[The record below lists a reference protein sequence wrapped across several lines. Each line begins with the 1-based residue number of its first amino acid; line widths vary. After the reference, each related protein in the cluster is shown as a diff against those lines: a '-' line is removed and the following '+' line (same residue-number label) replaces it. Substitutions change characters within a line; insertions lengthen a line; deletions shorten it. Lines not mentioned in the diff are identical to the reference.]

1 MCFICTNYQVWIQPI
16 TIKDQSERSKI
27 DVDQNMKNLYVS
39 LHIKWWFDSFLG
51 VSRIIN
57 CSDMSATFYTHD
69 MRHTRSL
76 TLAKFHSG
84 VNLVFQ
90 KKATASPPLPILT
103 DQACKP
109 YTRKPLLLV
118 PRGMWLPR
126 VEKAHVCHFLL
137 FHFRN
142 RWSGGQW

>member
-1 MCFICTNYQVWIQPI
+1 MAFDACDFSALSPTMGCSGIELLEADAFDLRCF
-16 TIKDQSERSKI
+16 QS
-27 DVDQNMKNLYVS
+27 LTC
-39 LHIKWWFDSFLG
+39 

-57 CSDMSATFYTHD
+57 GSDMSATFYTHD

-76 TLAKFHSG
+76 TLAKLHSG

-109 YTRKPLLLV
+109 HTRKPPLVV
-118 PRGMWLPR
+118 PRGM
-126 VEKAHVCHFLL
+126 
-137 FHFRN
+137 
-142 RWSGGQW
+142 